1 MAYPNEKAR
10 YEYEMA
16 NSKVSSKSKR
26 SAARKRTNY
35 VTSDGYFPSY

>member
-1 MAYPNEKAR
+1 MAYPKQEAR
-10 YEYEMA
+10 YVNEMA
-16 NSKVSSKSKR
+16 NSKISSKSKR